1 MFRNTRPSPR
11 SLPFVLFAAAA
22 SSLVSCR
29 ATGSAASAASGSGFY
44 AKALL
49 GAGVLEDA
57 EANFEAPGGAIT
69 DGEGSFEAG
78 ALAGLALGY
87 RPDDRWA
94 VELEFTYR
102 SNDVDEIVESGG
114 AVSGTGG
121 DFAST
126 ALMLNA
132 FYEFDTDWA
141 LDPYVGLGFGLAT
154 EVDLDVNG
162 GAPANDGS
170 YSTES
175 PAAQFMVGG
184 RRSLGDALDLFV
196 EGRFFRAFDPDM
208 GGEGSDARFESEY
221 GHTSL
226 LVGLGYRF

>member
-1 MFRNTRPSPR
+1 MQQTHRLRPR
-11 SLPFVLFAAAA
+11 TLLLAAAA
-22 SSLVSCR
+22 ACSLVSCR
-29 ATGSAASAASGSGFY
+29 ATGAQARPDRAGGFY
-44 AKALL
+44 AKAFL

-69 DGEGSFEAG
+69 DGEGSFDAG

-94 VELEFTYR
+94 LELDFTYR

-114 AVSGTGG
+114 GISGTSG

-132 FYEFDTDWA
+132 FHEFDTDWA

-162 GAPANDGS
+162 GTPANDGS
-170 YSTES
+170 YSTET
-175 PAAQFMVGG
+175 PAAQFMVSG